1 MPPAARSF
9 SFEQATDSKCKDY
22 LLDWP
27 KLYFSFL
34 CKIWQLKWFL
44 LASHFSWILILIFLA
59 FLNLVFSMCNSPNIF
74 RHYFIWVFTNISVSL
89 HTYIRTHK
97 NVCVHTNATMYIYI
111 YRLLCLYPYLF
122 PKNFGMNSTFFFLTY
137 VLSMFSKGIILGR
150 LMLEE
155 K

>member
-1 MPPAARSF
+1 MAPAARSF

-59 FLNLVFSMCNSPNIF
+59 FLNLVFSVCNSPNIF

-89 HTYIRTHK
+89 SLSTHTHK
-97 NVCVHTNATMYIYI
+97 NVCVHTNPTMYIYI
-111 YRLLCLYPYLF
+111 YRLLCLSPYLF
-122 PKNFGMNSTFFFLTY
+122 PKNFGMNSTIFFNICFIY
-137 VLSMFSKGIILGR
+137 VFQRNNFRYR